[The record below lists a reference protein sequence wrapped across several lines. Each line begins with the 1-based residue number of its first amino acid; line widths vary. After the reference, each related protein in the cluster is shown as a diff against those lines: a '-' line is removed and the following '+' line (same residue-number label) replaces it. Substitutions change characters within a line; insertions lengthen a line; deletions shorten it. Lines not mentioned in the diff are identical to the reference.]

1 MITIGLTGSVGMGKS
16 TTAAMF
22 AEEGAPV
29 YDADAEVRRLQ
40 APGGA
45 AVGPIDAASTAAIRS
60 EPRKRNG
67 AIVPS

>member
-1 MITIGLTGSVGMGKS
+1 LGGGGAGTGPPPPPAARATGICDTGR
-16 TTAAMF
+16 TTGWAAS
-22 AEEGAPV
+22 EES
-29 YDADAEVRRLQ
+29 
-40 APGGA
+40 A